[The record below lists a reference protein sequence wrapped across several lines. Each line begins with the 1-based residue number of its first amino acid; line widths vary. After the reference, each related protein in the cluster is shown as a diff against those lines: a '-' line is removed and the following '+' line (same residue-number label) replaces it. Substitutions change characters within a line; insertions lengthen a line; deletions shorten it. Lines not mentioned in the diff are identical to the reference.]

1 MKVKVKVTQSWLTL
15 CHPMNYRVHGILQA
29 RILEWV
35 ALPFSRRSSQP
46 SDWPSF
52 PALQSDSLAAEP
64 QGKPRNIGVGIPVWY
79 KRKNYGNVVIKNRD
93 MEAVEKNLHPMCHFS
108 ESFERCIPSNFVTQS
123 LSCVWLFATP
133 QTAARQASLSII
145 NSRSLPKPM
154 SIVSV
159 MPSNHLI
166 LCRPLLLPP
175 SFFPSIR
182 VFSSESVLCIRW
194 LQLQHQSLQWTPRT
208 NLL

>member
-1 MKVKVKVTQSWLTL
+1 MCAIVKVTQLCLTL
-15 CHPMNYRVHGILQA
+15 YDPMDCTVLGIHQSRV
-29 RILEWV
+29 LEWV

-46 SDWPSF
+46 SDRPSF

-79 KRKNYGNVVIKNRD
+79 KKKNYGNVVIKNRD

-123 LSCVWLFATP
+123 LSCVWLFATAW
-133 QTAARQASLSII
+133 TAACQVSLSSTI
-145 NSRSLPKPM
+145 SWSLLKLM
-154 SIVSV
+154 SIESV

-166 LCRPLLLPP
+166 LCHPLLLLP
-175 SFFPSIR
+175 SVFPSIR
-182 VFSSESVLCIRW
+182 VFSNESTLCIR
-194 LQLQHQSLQWTPRT
+194 
-208 NLL
+208 